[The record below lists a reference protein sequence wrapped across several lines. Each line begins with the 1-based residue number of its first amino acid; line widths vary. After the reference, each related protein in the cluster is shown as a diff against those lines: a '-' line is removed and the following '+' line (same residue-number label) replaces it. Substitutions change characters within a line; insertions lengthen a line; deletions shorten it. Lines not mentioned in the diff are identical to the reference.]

1 MFRALASPLLLLTGL
16 IASFAAGNVRGE
28 ALDAEHSPGSMVE
41 VRSVAVLKELSSH
54 RDEFRANPE
63 KLHSFVRQQL
73 DSLFDREY
81 SARLVLGRHS
91 RGIADDKIQA
101 FAVALSDNLMRKYG
115 SALLDVDPGVEVKV
129 KSETPL
135 RNGKMVRVAT
145 DILRRAGAPVP
156 VDYMFLRTKD
166 GWRAFDVIV
175 EGVSYV
181 QTYRNQFDE
190 LLRSESIDSLTTKLS
205 SGAIDAGS

>member
-1 MFRALASPLLLLTGL
+1 MFRAFVSPLLLLSGL
-16 IASFAAGNVRGE
+16 LLSLAAGDLRGE
-28 ALDAEHSPGSMVE
+28 DLRIDDSPGNMVE
-41 VRSVAVLKELSSH
+41 IRSVAVLKELSSH
-54 RDEFRANPE
+54 REEFRADPE

-101 FAVALSDNLMRKYG
+101 FAIALSNNLMRKYG

-135 RNGKMVRVAT
+135 RDGKMVRVAT

-190 LLRSESIDSLTTKLS
+190 LLRSESIDSVTAKLS
-205 SGAIDAGS
+205 SGAIDAGP